1 MFKNDDKKREE
12 SVPVTRELGYVY
24 GVLLRA
30 FDGTVT
36 AAEAVELIRAELCR
50 KGGPA

>member
-1 MFKNDDKKREE
+1 MFKNEDKKREE
-12 SVPVTRELGYVY
+12 AVPGVRELGYVY

-36 AAEAVELIRAELCR
+36 ASEAVELIRAELCR